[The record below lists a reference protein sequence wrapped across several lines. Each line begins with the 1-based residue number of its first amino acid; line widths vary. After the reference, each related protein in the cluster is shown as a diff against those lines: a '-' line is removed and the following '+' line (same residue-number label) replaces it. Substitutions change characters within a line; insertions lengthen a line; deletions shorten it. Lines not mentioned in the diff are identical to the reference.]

1 MAKSNENPTKQN
13 SQQIE
18 INSLR
23 DSFKDNIRILSSIGQ
38 FSYILKIQVH
48 QYDVSLTLQLDES
61 YPSKSPEIILTAPRL
76 DPEQIH
82 HVQQLLQTYAESLQN
97 QPMILSIYTR
107 LLEWLNEN
115 NIHKLNDN
123 SSTQRTS
130 HPPVPSNQQQE
141 QTKVSSNETTDN
153 TQTKKLP
160 MKTADDV
167 ISRIEWDERLDKRF
181 FRVGYIDR
189 FLGLQEKSFLD
200 FDFQIDLSTI
210 SDRHSNVLAI
220 PKHRIQYFKYN
231 NEIIWDKDTRT
242 DLMFGST
249 GNHQTIYDVIE
260 RHENLLEINTN
271 SSITDNDGIEEND
284 NSILSVRYLTLTD
297 GAYKPNYYLSI
308 PITHPIIIENCMN
321 FREHLL
327 STYPNYFS
335 PRHTNSPSLHITL
348 LTLRIENPS
357 QIKQFQIVLKRF
369 QEEIRY
375 HCSYPDALCL
385 EFSGIGLFHEKIL
398 YVKCQTNTR
407 LERLRQLIVERFC
420 EEQTKQNLNEVFL
433 AGNYATFQP
442 HMTLLKSKRKFPLN
456 YLQDIRETYFGK
468 QTIENLQLS
477 VIGKTEQDEQ
487 LANCLFTLDLS

>member
-1 MAKSNENPTKQN
+1 
-13 SQQIE
+13 
-18 INSLR
+18 
-23 DSFKDNIRILSSIGQ
+23 
-38 FSYILKIQVH
+38 
-48 QYDVSLTLQLDES
+48 
-61 YPSKSPEIILTAPRL
+61 
-76 DPEQIH
+76 
-82 HVQQLLQTYAESLQN
+82 
-97 QPMILSIYTR
+97 MILSIYTR

-271 SSITDNDGIEEND
+271 SSYVEYFLQTY
-284 NSILSVRYLTLTD
+284 SIS
-297 GAYKPNYYLSI
+297 KN
-308 PITHPIIIENCMN
+308 
-321 FREHLL
+321 
-327 STYPNYFS
+327 
-335 PRHTNSPSLHITL
+335 
-348 LTLRIENPS
+348 
-357 QIKQFQIVLKRF
+357 
-369 QEEIRY
+369 
-375 HCSYPDALCL
+375 LCL
-385 EFSGIGLFHEKIL
+385 
-398 YVKCQTNTR
+398 
-407 LERLRQLIVERFC
+407 
-420 EEQTKQNLNEVFL
+420 
-433 AGNYATFQP
+433 
-442 HMTLLKSKRKFPLN
+442 
-456 YLQDIRETYFGK
+456 
-468 QTIENLQLS
+468 
-477 VIGKTEQDEQ
+477 
-487 LANCLFTLDLS
+487 